1 MNTVGNRKVTNS
13 EDGMRLDRWFHLH
26 YPQFTHGQI
35 EKCLRKGQIR
45 VDGGRIAASFRLAA
59 GQTVRIPPLPEQ
71 RGPLPER
78 PPAAPTREDEEFVRS
93 LVIYQDQDFIALNKP
108 PGLPVQGGSKQER
121 HLDGLL
127 DALRFGAEER
137 PRLVHRL
144 DKDTSGV
151 LLLARSRESAAS
163 IGKVLKLRTATKIY
177 WALVNGVPRPPEGKI
192 DLPLAKSAAPD
203 GERVR
208 VVEKDD
214 DDGLRAVSRFKVIA
228 AAGTKLSFV
237 MLSPETGRTHQLR
250 VHLAAIGHT
259 IVGDGKYGGGE
270 AHPGGEIPRK
280 LHLHARSF
288 AFDHPV
294 TGKRIEIR
302 APLPEHMAK
311 SWALLGF
318 DTDRDE
324 NPFPAKKSKGSRG

>member
-1 MNTVGNRKVTNS
+1 MNAVSSRKVASS
-13 EDGMRLDRWFHLH
+13 EEGMRLDRWFHLH
-26 YPQFTHGQI
+26 YPEFSHGQL

-45 VDGGRIAASFRLAA
+45 VDGGRIAASFRLAS
-59 GQTVRIPPLPEQ
+59 GQTVRIPPLPEK
-71 RGPLPER
+71 REALPEK
-78 PPAAPTREDEEFVRS
+78 PPAAPTREDEDFVRS
-93 LVIYQDQDFIALNKP
+93 LVIYKDEDFIALNKP
-108 PGLPVQGGSKQER
+108 SGLAVQGGSKQER
-121 HLDGLL
+121 HLDALL
-127 DALRFGAEER
+127 DALRFEAEDR

-151 LLLARSRESAAS
+151 LLLARSRESAAL
-163 IGKVLKLRTATKIY
+163 IGKVLKQRTATKIY
-177 WALVNGVPRPPEGKI
+177 WALVNGVPRPQEGTI
-192 DLPLAKSAAPD
+192 NLSLAKSAAPD

-208 VVEKDD
+208 VVEQDD
-214 DDGLRAVSRFKVIA
+214 DDGQRAVSKFKVVA
-228 AAGTKLSFV
+228 TAGTKLAFV
-237 MLSPETGRTHQLR
+237 LLSPETGRTHQLR
-250 VHLAAIGHT
+250 VHMAAIGHT

-302 APLPEHMAK
+302 APLPEHMART
-311 SWALLGF
+311 WELLGF

-324 NPFPAKKSKGSRG
+324 NPFIARKPRGAR